1 MIQILPTS
9 LDKIKASDWTLSL
22 TLSDAVLRLISGST
36 NEQLAKLYPSLFESK
51 MIYIKKWLK

>member
-36 NEQLAKLYPSLFESK
+36 SEQLAKLYPSLFESK
-51 MIYIKKWLK
+51 MIYSKKWLK